1 MDDYKAGVQFVNH
14 EYDYRQNYMTWSPV
28 TNLSKL
34 WQNLRKKLDIGYM
47 FSEEKKQELTLQNAR
62 QHCMLKGLTN
72 DGLIVNK

>member
-1 MDDYKAGVQFVNH
+1 MKSCYQLIKT
-14 EYDYRQNYMTWSPV
+14 MT
-28 TNLSKL
+28 
-34 WQNLRKKLDIGYM
+34 NLRKKLDIGYM